1 MSQEGTLMPPSARSE
16 VRSPQ
21 VPGDRV
27 EADLVEHLGYRQH
40 LTRFLRP
47 FDSFAVAFSFI
58 SITTGIF
65 TTFGFLLTNAG
76 PRGIWTWPIVVVGQL
91 LVALVYGA
99 LVSKIPL
106 AGYSYQWGAR
116 LAGPS
121 VGWWLGWL
129 SFAFLSIVT
138 VTVDYALAQVALM
151 PLLGLEYTPGLAA
164 AITMAVI
171 ALQAT
176 LILLSTRITLRVNN
190 IAVAFEMLGI
200 LQLVII
206 AVVAGPPARGG
217 GWGTPGWTGI
227 VPASGW
233 YGWLGPFMLATL
245 LGAYTIVGFEA
256 SANLAEETRRPRRET
271 PRAMV
276 AAVAASGALGMVFLI
291 ALTRSIGDIEAVS
304 ADPSP
309 VAAVLRV
316 FFGGAEFMLLSW
328 MVLSIFACGMVIMAT
343 NSRLIWSMARDGRL
357 PGARLL
363 ARTPRTT
370 GGPSATVLAALVS
383 GTILATLWNNT
394 EALFTLFT
402 TATLTPAILYAAT
415 VVLYVV
421 ERRFI
426 RLDPGPFQLGR
437 WETPVVAGALL
448 WLAYELVILIAPA
461 QFRPAQRYAVGAVA
475 LGALVYALMWVIDP
489 AGMRRRTPLPA
500 GHASADLE
508 EGEDWL
514 EEAGHLHP
522 DAAKEPVQG
531 G

>member
-1 MSQEGTLMPPSARSE
+1 MRMPPSTRSD
-16 VRSPQ
+16 VFGSSSPA
-21 VPGDRV
+21 DRA
-27 EADLVEHLGYRQH
+27 EAVLVERLGYQQH
-40 LTRFLRP
+40 LRRFLRP
-47 FDSFAVAFSFI
+47 FDSFAVGFSFI

-65 TTFGFLLTNAG
+65 TTFGFLLANAG
-76 PRGIWTWPIVVVGQL
+76 PRGIWTWPIVVVGQI

-99 LVSKIPL
+99 LASKIPL

-129 SFAFLSIVT
+129 SFAFLSVVT

-171 ALQAT
+171 ALQAAM
-176 LILLSTRITLRVNN
+176 ILLSTRVTLRINN
-190 IAVAFEMLGI
+190 IAVAFEILGV

-206 AVVAGPPARGG
+206 ALIAGVQAGVG
-217 GWGTPGWTGI
+217 GWSNLWSTGT
-227 VPASGW
+227 VSASGW

-276 AAVAASGALGMVFLI
+276 TAVAASGALGMVFLI
-291 ALTRSIGDIEAVS
+291 ALTRSINDMDAIS
-304 ADPSP
+304 SDPSP
-309 VAAVLRV
+309 VAAILRV

-343 NSRLIWSMARDGRL
+343 NSRLIWAMARDGRL
-357 PGARLL
+357 PAGRLL
-363 ARTPRTT
+363 ARTPRSN
-370 GGPSATVLAALVS
+370 GGPLATVLAALVS
-383 GTILATLWNNT
+383 GTILATFWNNT

-402 TATLTPAILYAAT
+402 TATLTPAILYAFT
-415 VVLYVV
+415 VVLYLV

-437 WETPVVAGALL
+437 WERPVVAGALI

-461 QFRPAQRYAVGAVA
+461 QFRSAQTYAVGAIV
-475 LGALVYALMWVIDP
+475 LGVLVYALMWVIDP
-489 AGMRRRTPLPA
+489 SSMRRRPPLLA
-500 GHASADLE
+500 G
-508 EGEDWL
+508 
-514 EEAGHLHP
+514 
-522 DAAKEPVQG
+522 DAAGDIEEDEWMDEFPQHLPEDVKEPARG
-531 G
+531 R

>member
-1 MSQEGTLMPPSARSE
+1 MPPSARSE
-16 VRSPQ
+16 PLTTQ
-21 VPGDRV
+21 FTDRA
-27 EADLVEHLGYRQH
+27 EADLVQQLGYRQH
-40 LTRFLRP
+40 LARFLRP
-47 FDSFAVAFSFI
+47 FDSFALAFSFI

-65 TTFGFLLTNAG
+65 TTYGFLLTNAG
-76 PRGIWTWPIVVVGQL
+76 PRGIWTWPIVVVGQV

-106 AGYSYQWGAR
+106 AGYSYQWAAR

-121 VGWWLGWL
+121 VGWGLGWL

-151 PLLGLEYTPGLAA
+151 PLLNLEYTPGLAA
-164 AITMAVI
+164 AITMAVMV
-171 ALQAT
+171 LQAV
-176 LILLSTRITLRVNN
+176 LILLSTRITLRINN
-190 IAVAFEMLGI
+190 IAVAFEMLGV

-206 AVVAGPPARGG
+206 AVVAGIQAGVG
-217 GWGTPGWTGI
+217 GWHNLWSTGV

-233 YGWLGPFMLATL
+233 YGWMGPFMLATL

-276 AAVAASGALGMVFLI
+276 AAVAASGGLGMLFLI
-291 ALTRSIGDIEAVS
+291 ALTRSIGDVKAVS

-309 VAAVLRV
+309 VAAILRV

-343 NSRLIWSMARDGRL
+343 NSRLIWAMARDGRL

-363 ARTPRTT
+363 AGTPRST
-370 GGPSATVLAALVS
+370 GGPSATVVALLVS
-383 GTILATLWNNT
+383 GTILATLWSNT

-437 WETPVVAGALL
+437 WETPVVVGALV
-448 WLAYELVILIAPA
+448 WLAYELTILIAPA
-461 QFRPAQRYAVGAVA
+461 QFRAAQWYA
-475 LGALVYALMWVIDP
+475 LGAIALGLLVYALMWVINP
-489 AGMRRRTPLPA
+489 AAMRRRPPVPA
-500 GHASADLE
+500 GHATAEVE

-514 EEAGHLHP
+514 AEARHLHP
-522 DAAKEPVQG
+522 SAVKQPVNG
-531 G
+531 R

>member
-1 MSQEGTLMPPSARSE
+1 MSQEGTLMPPATRPDVLNPKSAE
-16 VRSPQ
+16 
-21 VPGDRV
+21 RV
-27 EADLVEHLGYRQH
+27 ETDLVEQLGYRQH
-40 LTRFLRP
+40 LARFLRP

-76 PRGIWTWPIVVVGQL
+76 PRGIWSWPIAVVGQS

-106 AGYSYQWGAR
+106 AGYSYQWASR

-151 PLLGLEYTPGLAA
+151 PLLNLEYTPGLAA
-164 AITMAVI
+164 AMTMAVI
-171 ALQAT
+171 ALQAA
-176 LILLSTRITLRVNN
+176 LILFSTRITLRINN
-190 IAVAFEMLGI
+190 VAVAFEMLGV

-206 AVVAGPPARGG
+206 AVIASIQAGVG
-217 GWGTPGWTGI
+217 GWDNLWSTGV

-276 AAVAASGALGMVFLI
+276 AAVVVSGTLGMLFLI
-291 ALTRSIGDIEAVS
+291 ALTRSIEDIEAVS

-309 VAAVLRV
+309 VAAILRV

-343 NSRLIWSMARDGRL
+343 NSRLIWAMARDGRL

-363 ARTPRTT
+363 ADTPRRT

-437 WETPVVAGALL
+437 WETPVVVGALL

-461 QFRPAQRYAVGAVA
+461 EFRPAQLYALGAIA

-489 AGMRRRTPLPA
+489 AGMRRRLPLPA
-500 GHASADLE
+500 GSASANLE

-514 EEAGHLHP
+514 AEARHLRP
-522 DAAKEPVQG
+522 PTTDEPVKEG
-531 G
+531 